1 MFPTA
6 AVPLDRA
13 GGRPAISVRRIR
25 GRSPALRLLRAFGRL
40 TEAGP
45 ARAGRACGRRGPVTR
60 PEAAEQ
66 LRTLATVAVR
76 DLAVP
81 AVIRPHRDG
90 WLIFMRGG
98 HAWYGTV
105 EAPVDALLAG
115 EHRGGMPAGLS

>member
-1 MFPTA
+1 M
-6 AVPLDRA
+6 
-13 GGRPAISVRRIR
+13 
-25 GRSPALRLLRAFGRL
+25 
-40 TEAGP
+40 
-45 ARAGRACGRRGPVTR
+45 TR

-105 EAPVDALLAG
+105 EAPADALLAG